1 MEDLAVDKVA
11 DINSE
16 EEIAKAIKTT
26 IASKQYGNEVFL
38 SKLVAKAVL
47 SVMPKNPFAFNV
59 DNVRVVK
66 IMGGGLEDS
75 DVVKGMVFSREPSG
89 IIKKARNAKVGVFS
103 CPIDISQT
111 ETKGT
116 VLLHNAKEM
125 LDFSKGEE
133 VQLEKVIVDV
143 KSTSHCRL
151 SRKLLIPEFE
161 SLLQVNQSVNWHYII

>member
-1 MEDLAVDKVA
+1 MLTKDLAVDKVA
-11 DINSE
+11 DIKSE

-38 SKLVAKAVL
+38 GKLVAKAVL
-47 SVMPKNPFAFNV
+47 SVMPKNPNAFNV

-75 DVVKGMVFSREPSG
+75 DVVNGMVFAREPSG
-89 IIKKARNAKVGVFS
+89 IIILFMLLTKGIIKKAKNAKVGVFS

-125 LDFSKGEE
+125 LNFSKGEE
-133 VQLEKVIVDV
+133 VQLEKV
-143 KSTSHCRL
+143 HY
-151 SRKLLIPEFE
+151 
-161 SLLQVNQSVNWHYII
+161 NQLNI

>member
-133 VQLEKVIVDV
+133 VQLEKVRR
-143 KSTSHCRL
+143 C
-151 SRKLLIPEFE
+151 
-161 SLLQVNQSVNWHYII
+161 

>member
-1 MEDLAVDKVA
+1 MILIEDLAVDKVGDLKA
-11 DINSE
+11 E
-16 EEIAKAIKTT
+16 AEIAKAIKTT
-26 IASKQYGNEVFL
+26 IASKQYGNEGFL

-47 SVMPKNPFAFNV
+47 SVMPKNPAAFNV

-89 IIKKARNAKVGVFS
+89 IFPSMVCSNEKGVVKKVKNAKVGVFS

-133 VQLEKVIVDV
+133 VQLEKVRDYFQVD
-143 KSTSHCRL
+143 
-151 SRKLLIPEFE
+151 I
-161 SLLQVNQSVNWHYII
+161 